1 MVEENIYEGSGSGA
15 QFASVLGFHLMN
27 GYINLIATVH
37 GNTGFMELMEE
48 GVVRW
53 I

>member
-1 MVEENIYEGSGSGA
+1 MKA
-15 QFASVLGFHLMN
+15 QAQEPNLHTVLGFHVVMN